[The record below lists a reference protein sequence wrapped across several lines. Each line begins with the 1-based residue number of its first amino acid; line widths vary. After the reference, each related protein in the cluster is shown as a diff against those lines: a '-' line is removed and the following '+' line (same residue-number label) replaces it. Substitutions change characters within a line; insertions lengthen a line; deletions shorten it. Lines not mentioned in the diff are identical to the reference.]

1 MSIRTLDILEQLKD
15 LTLLETAD
23 LVKQIEQTFGVDASL
38 NVFAPP
44 TVFVDN
50 LQSPETPAEFPIKTE
65 FDVVL
70 DAVTADKKILTL
82 KAIRNLT
89 GLGLKEAKDLVDS
102 VPKVVCYGVDGD
114 TAENMAQQLQM
125 TGATVSLK

>member
-1 MSIRTLDILEQLKD
+1 MSAKTLSILEQLKY

-23 LVKQIEQTFGVDASL
+23 LVKQIELTFGVDASFK
-38 NVFAPP
+38 VFTPP
-44 TVFVDN
+44 TVFLNN
-50 LQSPETPAEFPIKTE
+50 LQPSETPEVPIKTE

-70 DAVTADKKILTL
+70 YEVPADKKIATL
-82 KAIRNLT
+82 KVIRSLT

-114 TAENMAQQLQM
+114 TAESMAQQLQM